1 MLNRLNPWSWL
12 SKNWLFKSGFFNSGL
27 SRWGL
32 RSLLLLGTLLLVIS
46 SAQTVAAA
54 PAKFYTELEFP
65 PLRELELPDYER
77 YELDNG
83 IVVYLFEDHELPL
96 IEGQALFRTGDRLE
110 PLAQTGLGSLTGTVW
125 RTGGTTEHTPNEIN
139 EFLEQRAAA
148 VETGIGVTSAS
159 VSFSLLT
166 EDTADV
172 FRLFAELVQQPT
184 FNADKVALAK
194 QQVEGSIAR
203 RNDDPD
209 DIGWRELDKLIYGQE
224 SPYARTIEYA
234 TLGRIERE
242 DLVQFY
248 RQSIRPEQMI
258 LGIVGDFEPAAMKQL
273 IAEQFGAWQPAPT
286 PPLSALPRV
295 TAATTG
301 GVFLVEQPQLTQS
314 YISLGHLGGQVNDP
328 NYPALSVLNGVLN
341 GFGGRLFNELR
352 SRQGL
357 AYSVFGYW
365 SPQYD
370 YPGRFIA
377 GGHTRTEATVPFIQ
391 GIFQELATLQAEPI
405 SAAELAYAKESI
417 LNSFVFNF
425 QSPGQLMSRLMRYE
439 YYGYPADFVFQ
450 YQRGIKA
457 TTIADVQRVA
467 QAYLKPEQITTLVV
481 GNPAAMTPPLES
493 LGTDIQTIDITIPG
507 S

>member
-1 MLNRLNPWSWL
+1 MFNRSDLSSWRRWL
-12 SKNWLFKSGFFNSGL
+12 SQSWFSK
-27 SRWGL
+27 WGL
-32 RSLLLLGTLLLVIS
+32 RSLLLLSTMLLVIG
-46 SAQTVAAA
+46 SAQSVAAA

-65 PLRELELPDYER
+65 PLRELQLPDYER
-77 YELDNG
+77 YETENG

-96 IEGQALFRTGDRLE
+96 IEGQAMFRTGDRLE
-110 PLAQTGLGSLTGTVW
+110 PLEQTGLGSLTGTVW
-125 RTGGTTEHTPNEIN
+125 RTGGTTEHPPNEIN
-139 EFLEQRAAA
+139 EFLEQRAAS
-148 VETGIGVTSAS
+148 VETGIGVTSGS

-166 EDTADV
+166 EDTTDV
-172 FRLFAELVQQPT
+172 FGLFAELVQQPT

-194 QQVEGSIAR
+194 QQLEGNIAR

-209 DIGWRELDKLIYGQE
+209 DIGWRELNKLIYGPE

-234 TLGRIERE
+234 TLNRIERA

-248 RQSIRPEQMI
+248 QQSIRPEKMI
-258 LGIVGDFEPAAMKQL
+258 LGIVGDFEPAAMKRL
-273 IAEQFGAWQPAPT
+273 IAEQFGDWQPEPA
-286 PPLSALPRV
+286 PPLPEPPAV
-295 TAATTG
+295 DVATTG
-301 GVFLVEQPQLTQS
+301 GVFLVEQPELTQS
-314 YISLGHLGGQVNDP
+314 YISLGHLGGQVDDP

-341 GFGGRLFNELR
+341 GFGGRLFNEVR

-357 AYSVFGYW
+357 AYSVFGLW
-365 SPQYD
+365 RPQFD

-391 GIFQELATLQAEPI
+391 AIFQELETLQAEPI
-405 SAAELAYAKESI
+405 SEAELAYAKESI

-425 QSPGQLMSRLMRYE
+425 QSPSQLMSRLMRYE

-457 TTIADVQRVA
+457 ATIADVQRVA
-467 QAYLKPEQITTLVV
+467 QEYLKPEQLTTLVV
-481 GNPAAMTPPLES
+481 GNSAAMTPSLES
-493 LGTDIQTIDITIPG
+493 LGVEVQTLDITIPE